1 MPKVMNIE
9 TLLDM
14 PKLLS
19 NKIKNG
25 TIGDLLDLVRQLN
38 ESKLL
43 SKREFDIDEIMADY
57 MINYHNDKTYRKI
70 HRLYLIISK
79 QITNMLFD
87 KSPKVDHREWEKIQQ
102 LMHDIGFQIFKI
114 NKDGEREGIEL
125 KVSDYSQKLKDGH
138 EVVVERKSN
147 DFFSSIFDGRLFEQI
162 SDISDDE
169 NIIIG
174 FLIIDKSLSDL
185 LSMARENNI
194 SENVVFGTLASC
206 CLRGYPP
213 IFTDNI
219 DNFSKIVDKI
229 FEKSYDGKE
238 RVLLP
243 KLAVGKG
250 DNIITFPGIDVVIG
264 RRLYEYFGS
273 IKAIVNAD
281 KESLKN
287 VKGVGDKLA
296 DKIMSLVN

>member
-1 MPKVMNIE
+1 MPKVMKIE

-38 ESKLL
+38 INPF
-43 SKREFDIDEIMADY
+43 FDIDKNVDRICIKGDTDWARIELLNFLLRQIGY
-57 MINYHNDKTYRKI
+57 MLLH
-70 HRLYLIISK
+70 
-79 QITNMLFD
+79 
-87 KSPKVDHREWEKIQQ
+87 KSPKVDHREWEKMQQ

-114 NKDGEREGIEL
+114 NKNGEREGIEL

-138 EVVVERKSN
+138 KVVVERKSN

-238 RVLLP
+238 RILLP

-281 KESLKN
+281 QESLKN
-287 VKGVGDKLA
+287 VKGVGDKIA